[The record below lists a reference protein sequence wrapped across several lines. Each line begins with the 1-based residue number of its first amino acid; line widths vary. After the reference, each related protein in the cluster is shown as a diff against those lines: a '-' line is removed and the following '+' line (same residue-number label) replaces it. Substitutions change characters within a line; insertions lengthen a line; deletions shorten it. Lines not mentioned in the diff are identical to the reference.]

1 MDADF
6 AVIEIGMNH
15 PGEIAPLAKMARPHV
30 AMITTVAAA
39 HLEAFENIEGI
50 ALEKASILEGL
61 EYGGDAILNNDCSTA
76 AILQSKAHDLK
87 RRDIGF
93 GRHGFD
99 FKMEKCKVHRDVT
112 VVEAVAH
119 DAPLL
124 FKIAAAGEHFAINGL
139 GALAA
144 AEALGAD
151 LALAAQSLGR
161 WTPYQGRGAR
171 EVIVLDPSEADL
183 KLELIDES
191 YNANP
196 TSMAAALAVLAVAQA
211 NDEDGHIRKGRR
223 IAVIGDMK
231 ELGPNGAEMH
241 AELAQLEATK
251 TLEEVHCVGPMMGH
265 LHNALPEAQRGIWT
279 QTAEEMATNLKG
291 KLGSGDVVMVK
302 GSLSMQLA
310 KVVDSIRKMGQA
322 RMTAPD

>member
-1 MDADF
+1 M
-6 AVIEIGMNH
+6 
-15 PGEIAPLAKMARPHV
+15 
-30 AMITTVAAA
+30 
-39 HLEAFENIEGI
+39 
-50 ALEKASILEGL
+50 
-61 EYGGDAILNNDCSTA
+61 
-76 AILQSKAHDLK
+76 
-87 RRDIGF
+87 
-93 GRHGFD
+93 
-99 FKMEKCKVHRDVT
+99 
-112 VVEAVAH
+112 
-119 DAPLL
+119 
-124 FKIAAAGEHFAINGL
+124 
-139 GALAA
+139 
-144 AEALGAD
+144 
-151 LALAAQSLGR
+151 
-161 WTPYQGRGAR
+161 
-171 EVIVLDPSEADL
+171 IVLDPSEADL

-322 RMTAPD
+322 RMTASD